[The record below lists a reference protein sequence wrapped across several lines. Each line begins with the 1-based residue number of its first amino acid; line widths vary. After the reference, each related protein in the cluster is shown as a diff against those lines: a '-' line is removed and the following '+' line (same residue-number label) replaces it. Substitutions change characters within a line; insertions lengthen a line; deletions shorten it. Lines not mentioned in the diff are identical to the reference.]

1 MHALARPVVLVARP
15 KIRTQVKAKDIKRAI
30 DRAKLLCLQLEDTIE
45 CRLAWEEVEELS
57 VAYSDQKR
65 AEDRASAADRAAADE
80 QRRIE
85 VRERDYEV

>member
-57 VAYSDQKR
+57 VAYNDQKR
-65 AEDRASAADRAAADE
+65 AEKGAEDRAAADE

-85 VRERDYEV
+85 VREREYEV